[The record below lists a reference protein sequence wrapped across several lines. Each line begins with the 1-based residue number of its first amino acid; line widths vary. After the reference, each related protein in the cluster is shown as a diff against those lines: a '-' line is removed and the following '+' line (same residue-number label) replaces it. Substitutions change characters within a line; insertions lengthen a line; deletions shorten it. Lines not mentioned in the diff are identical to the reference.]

1 MCLLFFIFP
10 QNDSPKIILKNVIF
24 SSKKLFSF
32 SRYSNM
38 CISLVRPFFPVG
50 HCFTVWLKI
59 NLKVY
64 VAINRPNKNL
74 IVHFVWYLDKE
85 KSYGIE
91 ILSFDRLL
99 NKEHFYGQKHK
110 ENVHQK
116 LFPDPY
122 LIFLSNPKRSFIK
135 RPTSGTSSDNEW

>member
-10 QNDSPKIILKNVIF
+10 QNDSAKIILKNVIF

-50 HCFTVWLKI
+50 HCFKVWLKI

-64 VAINRPNKNL
+64 VVISRR
-74 IVHFVWYLDKE
+74 HFVWYLDKE
-85 KSYGIE
+85 KRYGIE

-99 NKEHFYGQKHK
+99 NKEHFYGQKHE
-110 ENVHQK
+110 ENVYQK

-135 RPTSGTSSDNEW
+135 RQTSGTSSDNKW